1 MWYRIKRFFNKIKR
15 LFKWSVIIWKSET
28 FDFSYSIT
36 IFKESLIELRDTLN
50 KNNRFESTQY
60 IVSKLNTIIKLI
72 EINYETD
79 HYSDKYYSVL
89 YEKYGKEMF
98 DLSFQKIENADTY
111 TIKSSYEFLED
122 KDLVESIKKDLSE
135 TLKKIKEKEDKS
147 KKLLWKMVDNYI
159 EQFWD

>member
-60 IVSKLNTIIKLI
+60 IVSKLNAIIKLI

-98 DLSFQKIENADTY
+98 DLSFQKIENSSSY

>member
-60 IVSKLNTIIKLI
+60 TVSKLNTIIKLI
-72 EINYETD
+72 EMNYESD
-79 HYSDKYYSVL
+79 HYTDKFYDIL
-89 YEKYGKEMF
+89 YQKYGKEMF
-98 DLSFQKIENADTY
+98 DLSFQKIENGNTY

-122 KDLVESIKKDLSE
+122 KDLVESINKDLSE

>member
-36 IFKESLIELRDTLN
+36 IFKESLIELRNTLN

-60 IVSKLNTIIKLI
+60 TVSKLNTIIKLI
-72 EINYETD
+72 EMNYETD
-79 HYSDKYYSVL
+79 HYTDKYYSIL

-98 DLSFQKIENADTY
+98 DLSFQKIENSSSY

-122 KDLVESIKKDLSE
+122 KDLIESIKKDLSE

>member
-98 DLSFQKIENADTY
+98 DLSFQKIENSSSY

-122 KDLVESIKKDLSE
+122 KDLVESINKDLSE

>member
-98 DLSFQKIENADTY
+98 DLSFQKIENSSSY

>member
-98 DLSFQKIENADTY
+98 DLSFQKIENSSSY

-147 KKLLWKMVDNYI
+147 KKLLWKMVDNYM

>member
-60 IVSKLNTIIKLI
+60 TVSKLNTIIKLI
-72 EINYETD
+72 EMNYESD
-79 HYSDKYYSVL
+79 HYSDKFYDIL
-89 YEKYGKEMF
+89 YQKYGKEMF
-98 DLSFQKIENADTY
+98 DLSFQKIENGNTY

-122 KDLVESIKKDLSE
+122 KDLVESINKDLSE

>member
-36 IFKESLIELRDTLN
+36 IFKKSLIELRDTLN
-50 KNNRFESTQY
+50 KNNRFESTEY
-60 IVSKLNTIIKLI
+60 TVSKLNTIIKLI

-79 HYSDKYYSVL
+79 HYTDKYYSIL

-98 DLSFQKIENADTY
+98 DLSFQKIENSSSY
-111 TIKSSYEFLED
+111 TIKSNYEFLED
-122 KDLVESIKKDLSE
+122 KDLVESINKDLSE

-159 EQFWD
+159 EKFWD

>member
-60 IVSKLNTIIKLI
+60 TVSKLNTIIKLI

-98 DLSFQKIENADTY
+98 DLSFQKIENSSSY

-122 KDLVESIKKDLSE
+122 KDLVESINKDLSE

-147 KKLLWKMVDNYI
+147 KKLLWKMVDNYM

>member
-36 IFKESLIELRDTLN
+36 IFKKSLIELRDTLN
-50 KNNRFESTQY
+50 KNNRFESTEY
-60 IVSKLNTIIKLI
+60 TVSKLNTIIKLI

-79 HYSDKYYSVL
+79 HYTDKYYSIL

-98 DLSFQKIENADTY
+98 DLSFQKIENSSSY
-111 TIKSSYEFLED
+111 TIKSNYEFLED
-122 KDLVESIKKDLSE
+122 KDLVESINKDLSE

>member
-1 MWYRIKRFFNKIKR
+1 MWYNIKRFFNKIKR

-28 FDFSYSIT
+28 FDFSYSIS

-60 IVSKLNTIIKLI
+60 TVSKLNTIIKLI

-79 HYSDKYYSVL
+79 HYTDKYYSVL
-89 YEKYGKEMF
+89 YEKYGEEMF
-98 DLSFQKIENADTY
+98 DLSFQKIENSSSY

-122 KDLVESIKKDLSE
+122 KDLVESINKDLSE

-147 KKLLWKMVDNYI
+147 KKLLWKMVDNYM